1 MPVQLEHLFAILS
14 NPDFLSMKGLANEV
28 PIFIQAYEPEEE
40 DIIRRTVE
48 SLGSR
53 LRASGIGVAV
63 VDLFDLLL
71 EQLEDEGRLER
82 IIEKEPS
89 LGKKK
94 LLDMLNNLADP
105 TGRLIPKLVQRICTD
120 DIRLTLLTGAGRV
133 FPFLRTHTILES
145 LQPAMMHHPIVMFFP
160 GHYVQGEG
168 IGSELHLFGAL
179 PTPPLYRPYYR
190 AFNLEHY
197 RL

>member
-1 MPVQLEHLFAILS
+1 MRHMIDS
-14 NPDFLSMKGLANEV
+14 LA
-28 PIFIQAYEPEEE
+28 
-40 DIIRRTVE
+40 
-48 SLGSR
+48 SR
-53 LRASGIGVAV
+53 LRSKGITLAI

-71 EQLEDEGRLER
+71 EQLEEEGRLQR
-82 IIEKEPS
+82 IIEKEAS

-105 TGRLIPKLVQRICTD
+105 KERLIPKLVQRIRDD
-120 DIRLTLLTGAGRV
+120 DIKLTLLTGVGRV

-160 GHYVQGEG
+160 GHYIQGEG
-168 IGSELHLFGAL
+168 IGSELHLFGSL

>member
-1 MPVQLEHLFAILS
+1 MADMLEHLFNILS
-14 NPDFLSMKGLANEV
+14 HPDFLSMKGLTKEV
-28 PIFIQAYEPEEE
+28 PIFIQTYEPVNE
-40 DIIRRTVE
+40 DAMRHMID
-48 SLGSR
+48 SLASR
-53 LRASGIGVAV
+53 LRSKGITLAI

-71 EQLEDEGRLER
+71 EQLEEEGRLQR
-82 IIEKEPS
+82 IIEKEAS

-105 TGRLIPKLVQRICTD
+105 KERLIPKLVQRIRDD
-120 DIRLTLLTGAGRV
+120 DIKLTLLTGVGRV

-160 GHYVQGEG
+160 GHYIQGEG
-168 IGSELHLFGAL
+168 IGSELHLFGSL

>member
-1 MPVQLEHLFAILS
+1 MPDMLEHLFKILS
-14 NPDFLSMKGLANEV
+14 HPDFLTMKGLTNEV
-28 PIFIQAYEPEEE
+28 PIFIQTYGPEDE
-40 DIIRRTVE
+40 DVMRRTVD
-48 SLGSR
+48 SLASR
-53 LRASGIGVAV
+53 LRAKGIGLAV
-63 VDLFDLLL
+63 IDLFDLLL
-71 EQLEDEGRLER
+71 EQLEEEGRLDR
-82 IIEKEPS
+82 IIEMEPI

-94 LLDMLNNLADP
+94 LLEMLNNLADP
-105 TGRLIPKLVQRICTD
+105 KGRLIPRLVQRIRGE
-120 DIRLTLLTGAGRV
+120 DIKLTLLTGVGRV

-160 GHYVQGEG
+160 GQYIQGEG
-168 IGSELHLFGAL
+168 IGSELHLFGSL